1 MIIRKTWT
9 KNKGLWQIN
18 KYTGYFLFGFIP
30 LYIKR
35 ETFNKY

>member
-1 MIIRKTWT
+1 MIICKTW
-9 KNKGLWQIN
+9 KKDKSCWQIYR
-18 KYTGYFLFGFIP
+18 YTGYFFFGFIP